1 MRKIRKS
8 TPDVESATIPEP
20 ELVEREEPQ
29 RKVIIDAQPQ
39 PSVYSLIYSHLF
51 STGQRQALVSG
62 AVVLFILICVLMMPV
77 EKPPPAPLPV
87 VRAIPVAEVATEPMV
102 AGIPQSIIPAAEEA
116 EDSSAEAE
124 EVLPA
129 VVAQKEVEL
138 EGAEVEPTAE
148 AAEEPVESTP
158 AADTLLDTAPV
169 EATPEEFTPD
179 VAAVSKTSASI
190 SVAMSDTSAAIT
202 ASAADST
209 LSTEIE
215 TPAKESGDASAA
227 LKRWSSI
234 QIPVACV
241 QPGVLPTGTH
251 AGLELYK
258 SLPGIRD
265 PPPVVESEE
274 TEEVAT
280 TSTEEDAE
288 EETSSVETKEEE
300 ADETADE
307 EETEKPAEEAEEVEE
322 AEKPA
327 EEAEEVAETS
337 EAADTEIAAE
347 TDDADEAAEEEE
359 EESTEPVEQPGLSE
373 MESRRRKLLKRSDS
387 SSSSDTV
394 KDVKDK
400 EKSPRAVK
408 SAPVLAVAAPSPK
421 KGTYVALQ
429 KYEALGSEHKVDDSI
444 IQKLRNLTEYESIC
458 Q

>member
-1 MRKIRKS
+1 
-8 TPDVESATIPEP
+8 
-20 ELVEREEPQ
+20 
-29 RKVIIDAQPQ
+29 
-39 PSVYSLIYSHLF
+39 
-51 STGQRQALVSG
+51 
-62 AVVLFILICVLMMPV
+62 
-77 EKPPPAPLPV
+77 
-87 VRAIPVAEVATEPMV
+87 
-102 AGIPQSIIPAAEEA
+102 
-116 EDSSAEAE
+116 
-124 EVLPA
+124 
-129 VVAQKEVEL
+129 
-138 EGAEVEPTAE
+138 
-148 AAEEPVESTP
+148 
-158 AADTLLDTAPV
+158 
-169 EATPEEFTPD
+169 
-179 VAAVSKTSASI
+179 
-190 SVAMSDTSAAIT
+190 
-202 ASAADST
+202 
-209 LSTEIE
+209 
-215 TPAKESGDASAA
+215 
-227 LKRWSSI
+227 
-234 QIPVACV
+234 
-241 QPGVLPTGTH
+241 
-251 AGLELYK
+251 LELYK

-458 Q
+458 QFSTRECAQQSAQELATLLRANAQLVADAEYGSNADLQRVTQGLADLRSNYRMTMNQTALDSVGIPGSMGKCAVIGRGEFDDAGVRYTKATSRFAEVIDMHDTMVYCSAKSRKCIFSGLRAPKVRKVEMDTKAWETAAALAEEIHAMLAADEELGAGVVGWGHAGESTATFVSTLVLLRSGLCDRVDMYGESERPSSWLKVVGNGHLVSEPGESWADKKLALQLQQERYVYRLVSQATGGNMCFFQ